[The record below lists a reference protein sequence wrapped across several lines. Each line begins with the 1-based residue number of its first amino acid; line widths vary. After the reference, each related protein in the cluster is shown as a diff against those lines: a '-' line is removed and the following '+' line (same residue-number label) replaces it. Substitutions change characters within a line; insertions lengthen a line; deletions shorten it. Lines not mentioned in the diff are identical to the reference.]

1 MVKVDCASLPAG
13 LIESELFGRERGAYT
28 GAMTSQIGRFQ
39 LADKATIFLDEIGEL
54 PRETQAKLLRVLQEG
69 CFEVLGSPKTVHVD
83 VRVIAATNRDLMKD
97 VREGRFREDLY
108 YRLNVFP
115 IEVPPLRNRK
125 EDIPMLVW
133 DFVEKF
139 SGEMRKDIRLI
150 PEETMDA
157 LARYSWP
164 GNVREL
170 RNLIEQAFIISP
182 GDVLL
187 VRLPESPHA
196 AVISAQTLEENERQH
211 ILGVL
216 TETRWRI
223 KGPEGAASRL
233 DVNPSSLYSKMKK
246 LGIPTRRKKDD
257 MPS

>member
-1 MVKVDCASLPAG
+1 
-13 LIESELFGRERGAYT
+13 
-28 GAMTSQIGRFQ
+28 MTSQIGRFQ

-69 CFEVLGSPKTVHVD
+69 CFEVLGSPKTVRVD
-83 VRVIAATNRDLMKD
+83 VRVIAATNRDLAKE

-115 IEVPPLRNRK
+115 IEVPPLRDRK

-133 DFVEKF
+133 TFVEKF

-150 PEETMDA
+150 PKETMDA
-157 LARYSWP
+157 LARYNWP

>member
-1 MVKVDCASLPAG
+1 VKVDCASLPAG

-39 LADKATIFLDEIGEL
+39 LADHATIFLDEIGEL

-69 CFEVLGSPKTVHVD
+69 CFEVLGSPKTVRVD
-83 VRVIAATNRDLMKD
+83 GRVIAATNRDLMKD

-115 IEVPPLRNRK
+115 IEVPPLRSRK

-133 DFVEKF
+133 NFVEKF

-150 PEETMDA
+150 PKETMDA
-157 LARYSWP
+157 LARYDWP

-187 VRLPESPHA
+187 VRLPESPPA
-196 AVISAQTLEENERQH
+196 SVISSQTLEEIERRH
-211 ILGVL
+211 ILGV
-216 TETRWRI
+216 
-223 KGPEGAASRL
+223 
-233 DVNPSSLYSKMKK
+233 
-246 LGIPTRRKKDD
+246 
-257 MPS
+257 